1 MTVVAIVAVAFVAFV
16 TAGAIVA
23 TVALAWTTLALP
35 RLLLLRARRRRA
47 IGAWCGLAVA
57 SRGFAVGRCVDA
69 GFARFAAG
77 SAFGT
82 TAAAA
87 TTTAAATTLAFAAF
101 ARRTTTFRG
110 CGRTTFDRRRRW
122 SGSGIAGWGVHGGF
136 GRRDGGRFGL
146 VHGAENDAQKRQ
158 RLQGRSAHFP
168 SVLQSALMRAIRSMA
183 RIHDSILST
192 VGNTPIVRLA
202 RLGRKLDQELLAK
215 CEFLNPGGSV
225 KDRIGVR
232 MLLDAEKAGRIKPG
246 DTLIE
251 PTSGNTGIGIA
262 LAAAVRGYRV
272 IITLPEKMSREKQV
286 VLEALGAEIIRTPTE
301 AAWDAPES
309 HIGVARRLRE
319 VIPNAHILDQY
330 GNPSNPIAHEEGTG
344 TEICDALDNQCD
356 AIVMTAGTGGTI
368 TGVARAVKKRMPKC
382 QIIGVDPEGS
392 ILAGPGPIKSYKVE
406 GIGYDFIPDV
416 LDVKLV
422 DRWVKS
428 NDKDSFRVA
437 RQLIRQEGLLVGGS
451 SGSCVWAAMQ
461 VAKDFGKGARILTLL
476 TDGVRNYMTKFV
488 EDRWMRENG
497 FLEEDWAVGT
507 IAELLRAMPRREVIT
522 VDVADPLSKAVT
534 TFKERGFSQLPVTDH
549 GKLVGILTEADA
561 LRVLVDGDAT
571 PKTSIAEVMVRKVS
585 TIAPHAPASE
595 LPRIF
600 ERGEVALVV
609 DDNRQVVGI
618 VTKLDLIEHLT
629 RKPSV

>member
-1 MTVVAIVAVAFVAFV
+1 
-16 TAGAIVA
+16 
-23 TVALAWTTLALP
+23 
-35 RLLLLRARRRRA
+35 
-47 IGAWCGLAVA
+47 
-57 SRGFAVGRCVDA
+57 
-69 GFARFAAG
+69 
-77 SAFGT
+77 
-82 TAAAA
+82 
-87 TTTAAATTLAFAAF
+87 
-101 ARRTTTFRG
+101 
-110 CGRTTFDRRRRW
+110 
-122 SGSGIAGWGVHGGF
+122 
-136 GRRDGGRFGL
+136 
-146 VHGAENDAQKRQ
+146 
-158 RLQGRSAHFP
+158 
-168 SVLQSALMRAIRSMA
+168 MA

-192 VGNTPIVRLA
+192 VGGTPIVRLA
-202 RLGRKLDQELLAK
+202 RIGRHLPQELLAK

-232 MLLDAEKAGRIKPG
+232 MLLDAEQQGRIKPG

-251 PTSGNTGIGIA
+251 PTSGNTGIGLA

-272 IITLPEKMSREKQV
+272 IITMPEKMSREKQV

-319 VIPNAHILDQY
+319 VIPNSHILDQY
-330 GNPSNPIAHEEGTG
+330 ANPSNPLAHEQGTG
-344 TEICDALDNQCD
+344 AEICEQLDGRCD

-368 TGVARAVKKRMPKC
+368 TGVARAVKQRMPGC

-416 LDVKLV
+416 LDRSLV
-422 DRWVKS
+422 HRWVKS
-428 NDKDSFRVA
+428 NDKDSFRTA

-451 SGSCVWAAMQ
+451 CGAAVWAAMQ
-461 VAKDFGKGARILTLL
+461 VAKDFPKGARILTIL

-497 FLEEDWAVGT
+497 FLEEDWAIGT
-507 IAELLRAMPRREVIT
+507 IEELLRAMPRRDVVT

-534 TFKERGFSQLPVTDH
+534 LFKQRGFSQVPVTDH
-549 GKLVGILTEADA
+549 GKLAGILTEADA
-561 LRVLVDGDAT
+561 LRVLVDGHAT
-571 PKTSIAEVMVRKVS
+571 AQTAIVEVMVRKVS

-609 DDNRQVVGI
+609 DEARSVLGI